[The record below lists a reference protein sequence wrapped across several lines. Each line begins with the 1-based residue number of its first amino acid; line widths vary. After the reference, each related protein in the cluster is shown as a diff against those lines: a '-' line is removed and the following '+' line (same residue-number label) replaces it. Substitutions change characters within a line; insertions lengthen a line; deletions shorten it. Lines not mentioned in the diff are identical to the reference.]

1 MRIYI
6 SYFYQLRFFPK
17 NAIALSTA
25 KYDPKWFHNWQ
36 GNDHVFVDKRGVI
49 NGLRAEEFNC
59 SEETV
64 NHLTEIGEMC
74 HPGCYRE
81 RPCKFMQLYEQELDR
96 LDLDYVLKHFEIVA
110 EKLKIDDPIF
120 ILLVHESPT
129 VLCAERPIIQ
139 KWFAKHGIDVQEWR
153 RDFGV

>member
-1 MRIYI
+1 
-6 SYFYQLRFFPK
+6 
-17 NAIALSTA
+17 
-25 KYDPKWFHNWQ
+25 
-36 GNDHVFVDKRGVI
+36 
-49 NGLRAEEFNC
+49 
-59 SEETV
+59 
-64 NHLTEIGEMC
+64 
-74 HPGCYRE
+74 
-81 RPCKFMQLYEQELDR
+81 MQLYEQELDR